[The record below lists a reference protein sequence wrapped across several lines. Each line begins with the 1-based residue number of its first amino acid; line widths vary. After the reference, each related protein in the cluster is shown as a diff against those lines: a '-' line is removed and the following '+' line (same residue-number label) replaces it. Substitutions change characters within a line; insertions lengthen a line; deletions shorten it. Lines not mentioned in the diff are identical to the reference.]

1 MSLAG
6 TCVVHPDFGG
16 THLCIFVTDYANYRD
31 SEIEAV
37 IVNITSWH
45 QRKDQTLILMPGD
58 HDFITRKSVVAYRS
72 ACLLKEWQ
80 VNHVLLSGKEQPP
93 ASRNLLLK
101 IGNGLLKSPF
111 TPEDVKQFYFQ
122 YSRDNNGPV

>member
-16 THLCIFVTDYANYRD
+16 EHLCIFVTDYANYRD

-58 HDFITRKSVVAYRS
+58 HDFITRKSV
-72 ACLLKEWQ
+72 
-80 VNHVLLSGKEQPP
+80 
-93 ASRNLLLK
+93 NLLLR
-101 IGNGLLKSPF
+101 IGNGLLRSPF
-111 TPEDVKQFYFQ
+111 TPDYVKDFYLQ
-122 YSRDNNGPV
+122 YSRDNNGPI